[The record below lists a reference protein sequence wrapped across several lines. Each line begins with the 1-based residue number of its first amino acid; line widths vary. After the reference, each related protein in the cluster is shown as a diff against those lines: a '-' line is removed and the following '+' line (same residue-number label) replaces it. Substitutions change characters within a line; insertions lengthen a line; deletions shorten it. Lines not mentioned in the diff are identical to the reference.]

1 MLIRNLIIF
10 AVLLSLSVLSAAET
24 WQIGANLRYR
34 FESEGKDFN
43 RDTRLNNFS
52 LLRTRLH
59 AQFRPTAGVYGFIQ
73 FQDARTQ
80 GMSFDPYNP
89 FQFSLYQGYILLDS
103 LWNFPFSL
111 KLGRYE
117 AVYGNERLIGAIG
130 WSNFGQS
137 FDGVTFKWLLPLG
150 YIDLFNFKVEE
161 QKRLGDER
169 DTNFLGTWSRL
180 NFGPN
185 LNTDF
190 FILWNRRIGPGEMS
204 VLTVGGNTGFTI
216 DDFQLTGEI
225 AMQRGQSGRQQ
236 NIPLVGRGKDV
247 EAFLLAFNGSY
258 TFSQMPA
265 KPGFTLG
272 LDYLS
277 GDDPSTDDVYEAFQ
291 TLYATNHKFYGMMDY
306 FTNIPLHTISRGL
319 MDVYLGLSSQ
329 SFEAFKFSLKG
340 HLFQSAR
347 KFTLMDGSSS
357 NTFGTELDLI
367 IDYQYNTHAQ
377 FQGGAAIFLPG
388 DIFKETRGKDDGLFF
403 YVSSQFKL

>member
-1 MLIRNLIIF
+1 MSACKLIL
-10 AVLLSLSVLSAAET
+10 VLLLSFLVLNAAET
-24 WQIGANLRYR
+24 WQIGAELRYR

-43 RDTRLNNFS
+43 DDTRLNNFS
-52 LLRTRLH
+52 LLRTRLN
-59 AQFRPTAGVYGFIQ
+59 AQFNPMAGVYGFIQ

-80 GMSFDPYNP
+80 GMDFDPDNP
-89 FQFSLYQGYILLDS
+89 FRFSLYQGYVLLDS
-103 LWNFPFSL
+103 LWNFPFSV
-111 KLGRYE
+111 KMGRYE

-130 WSNFGQS
+130 WSNNGQS
-137 FDGVTFKWLLPLG
+137 FDGVTLKWRLPIG

-180 NFGPN
+180 NFGQN

-204 VLTVGGNTGFTI
+204 VLTLGGNTGFTI

-225 AMQRGQSGRQQ
+225 AMQRGQSGRQR
-236 NIPLVGRGKDV
+236 NIPLAGRGKDV
-247 EAFLLAFNGSY
+247 DAFLLAFNGSY
-258 TFSQMPA
+258 TFSQIPA

-306 FTNIPLHTISRGL
+306 FTNIPFHTYSRGL
-319 MDVYLGLSSQ
+319 MDLHLGLSGQ
-329 SFEAFKFSLKG
+329 PVDPLKFSLKG
-340 HLFQSAR
+340 HLFQSSQ
-347 KFTLMDGSSS
+347 KYTLSDGSSAR
-357 NTFGTELDLI
+357 TFGTELDLI
-367 IDYQYNTHAQ
+367 IDYRYNAHAQ
-377 FQGGAAIFLPG
+377 FQGGVAIFLPG
-388 DIFKETRGKDDGLFF
+388 TIFKETRGKDDALFF
-403 YVSSQFKL
+403 YISSQFKL